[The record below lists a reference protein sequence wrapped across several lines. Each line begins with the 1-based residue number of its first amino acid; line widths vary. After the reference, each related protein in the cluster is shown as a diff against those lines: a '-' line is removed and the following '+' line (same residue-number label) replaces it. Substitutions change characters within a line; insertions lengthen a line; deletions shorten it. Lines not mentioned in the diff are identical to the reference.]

1 MNLTTAKA
9 LRKGKYLL
17 EYQLGNGIFNT
28 TYRAT
33 DTESAQVVVIKTLA
47 ENLCQHVDFKQ
58 FKQKFLALAKGF
70 SHCQHPHL
78 VKILDW
84 FEESGRPY
92 IVMEYIAGQTLAE
105 VIKAKALPE
114 AKALA
119 YTHQIGNAVSALH
132 RAGLLHRDIRPENII
147 WRQDRD
153 YVILCEFGITCE
165 LTPGVMQTHAN
176 LLCAGYAPLEQYTI
190 RKQRTRAT
198 DTYALAATFYCMLI
212 GEPPLPAPVRRA
224 LHDHRGASLFCQDSK
239 QDTHKHGW
247 AIKEATRY
255 GLQIAAHRRP
265 QTVEA
270 WLSLLPGAH
279 KVPTPNIAVA
289 EGKSN
294 LKRDTD
300 SPFITINYKP
310 STKRNRHPDLKTARL
325 PPPLPKIKQS
335 AADAES
341 FRQENFNRVT
351 LNSVTLPNI
360 TNIPTPQTLETVS
373 ETSQQLSEQFRQE
386 YKNTTIKDQLP
397 WQALLITSAIA
408 ASAGMGFGFALR
420 FHSPNRPG
428 ATLLHTE
435 QSFPPR
441 SDWPMSEPEL

>member
-1 MNLTTAKA
+1 MNLTTPKA

-17 EYQLGNGIFNT
+17 EYQLGDGIFNI

-47 ENLCQHVDFKQ
+47 ENLSQHVDFKQ
-58 FKQKFLALAKGF
+58 FKQKFLALAEGF

-105 VIKAKALPE
+105 LIEAKALPV

-147 WRQDRD
+147 WRQNRD
-153 YVILCEFGITCE
+153 YVILCEFGIACE
-165 LTPGVMQTHAN
+165 LTPGIMQTHAN
-176 LLCAGYAPLEQYTI
+176 LLCAGYAPLEQYTL
-190 RKQRTRAT
+190 KQQRTRAT
-198 DTYALAATFYCMLI
+198 DTYALAATFYCMLT

-224 LHDHRGASLFCQDSK
+224 LHDHRGTSLFCQNSE
-239 QDTHKHGW
+239 QYTRKHSW
-247 AIKEATRY
+247 AIQEATRY
-255 GLQIAAHRRP
+255 GLEIAAHRRP

-279 KVPTPNIAVA
+279 KVLTPNISVVEANP
-289 EGKSN
+289 N
-294 LKRDTD
+294 LKRDSD
-300 SPFITINYKP
+300 SPFITINRQQ
-310 STKRNRHPDLKTARL
+310 STKKTRHRDLKTARL
-325 PPPLPKIKQS
+325 PPPLPKIKQL
-335 AADAES
+335 AADTES
-341 FRQENFNRVT
+341 FRQENSNPVR
-351 LNSVTLPNI
+351 LNSVTLPKI
-360 TNIPTPQTLETVS
+360 TNIPTPETLEPVS
-373 ETSQQLSEQFRQE
+373 ETSQQLSEQFTQD
-386 YKNTTIKDQLP
+386 YNNTTVKGQLP